1 MILIRCIPVC
11 WCWLLRD
18 DFMDFLFL
26 DTYATMKHNINIA
39 NRANP
44 PAMRYVSSLFNIHD
58 DCLEDADGW
67 MVVVVKSK
75 NKNYS
80 KFNIYCR

>member
-1 MILIRCIPVC
+1 
-11 WCWLLRD
+11 
-18 DFMDFLFL
+18 MDFLFL

-58 DCLEDADGW
+58 DCLEDADG
-67 MVVVVKSK
+67 
-75 NKNYS
+75 
-80 KFNIYCR
+80 